1 MQDISARVAA
11 MKRPRTLVRA
21 ARFGLETY
29 NRKVRLSRLLRGRM
43 PEKSGEVA
51 MLLLDLEAEQD
62 EKRVAKAADYSV
74 AVHVDILT
82 ALLGEVQL
90 LRDSSRAAA
99 AVASPREVT

>member
-1 MQDISARVAA
+1 MQDIATRVAA

-29 NRKVRLSRLLRGRM
+29 NRKVRLARLLKGRT
-43 PEKSGEVA
+43 PAKAGEAV

-62 EKRVAKAADYSV
+62 ERRVAQAADYSV
-74 AVHVDILT
+74 AAHVDVLT

-90 LRDSSRAAA
+90 LRDSTRPAL
-99 AVASPREVT
+99 AVVRDLT